1 MDHTEIGDR
10 RKGMADSARISGR
23 KDPIMDSAEI
33 SGKDDSVVKL
43 HMQVVGPSTA
53 KRGPSSGACSWLP
66 LRGTQDRNKGDPSP
80 VQGRRAV

>member
-1 MDHTEIGDR
+1 MDHTKIGDR

-43 HMQVVGPSTA
+43 HMQAVGSSAA

-66 LRGTQDRNKGDPSP
+66 LRGTPDRNKGGLSL
-80 VQGRRAV
+80 VNRRRAV